1 MNCIPQDSETAE
13 FGCENDNVPVL
24 PYFANSPSASTH
36 VDSDPIDNPTST
48 HVDRPRP
55 RNFKL
60 NHETEA
66 NASKRSEDDNLK
78 FPKNA
83 NSPTTSADVDTNVN
97 DNLTSTYEDIV
108 TPKRRQRKQY
118 QKAEPATS
126 KRSDEDNLL
135 EFPDITNSPKDNN
148 DADLN
153 EKDNPTSTRED
164 IVTPKRRK
172 RRQYQKTASA
182 TYKKSEKD
190 NVLEFPD
197 IANSPTANTHVDS
210 NVKDN
215 PTSAHK
221 DTVTTKRSKRRQ
233 HQKTVS
239 ATFKKSE
246 KYDVLEFTNIINS
259 PTANTDL
266 DPKVNEDPTN
276 RQEEI
281 IAPKRRKP
289 DLYQKAESTASK
301 EADKII
307 AKCSKLPNEGS
318 FEDVLYPEK
327 DEKPVKLLTPKD
339 KLKLV
344 LDEAMLSETVQQAK
358 AQIEAEMEIRDSIK
372 LEIDSQND
380 LRDVEI
386 SENDGVDVYT
396 GPLLTF
402 DEQPLDFIIQDEH
415 FADDPLALGPANA
428 TIQTQHEQVTV
439 DDGRKKSKKRSK
451 RNKRTR
457 V

>member
-36 VDSDPIDNPTST
+36 VDSDPIDNRTST
-48 HVDRPRP
+48 YVDRPRR

-66 NASKRSEDDNLK
+66 NASKKSENDNLK

-97 DNLTSTYEDIV
+97 DNLTSTHEDIV

-118 QKAEPATS
+118 QKAEPPTS
-126 KRSDEDNLL
+126 KRSDEDNVL
-135 EFPDITNSPKDNN
+135 EFPDFTNLPKDNN
-148 DADLN
+148 NADLN

-172 RRQYQKTASA
+172 RGQYQKTTSA
-182 TYKKSEKD
+182 TYKRSEKD
-190 NVLEFPD
+190 NLVEFPD
-197 IANSPTANTHVDS
+197 IANSPTANSHVDS

-215 PTSAHK
+215 PTSARK
-221 DTVTTKRSKRRQ
+221 ETVTTKRSKRRQ
-233 HQKTVS
+233 HQKAVS
-239 ATFKKSE
+239 ATCKKSE
-246 KYDVLEFTNIINS
+246 KHDVFEFTNIINS

-266 DPKVNEDPTN
+266 DPKVNDDPTT

-289 DLYQKAESTASK
+289 NLYQKAESTASK

-327 DEKPVKLLTPKD
+327 VEKPVKLLTPKD

-402 DEQPLDFIIQDEH
+402 DEQPLDFIIQDQH

-428 TIQTQHEQVTV
+428 TIEQVTV
-439 DDGRKKSKKRSK
+439 NDGRKNSKKRSK